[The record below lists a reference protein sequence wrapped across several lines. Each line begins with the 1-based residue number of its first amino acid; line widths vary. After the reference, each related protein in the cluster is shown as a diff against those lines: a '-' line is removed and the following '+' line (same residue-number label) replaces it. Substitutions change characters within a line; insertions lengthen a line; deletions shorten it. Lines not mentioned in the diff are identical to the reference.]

1 MFSPQYHGVR
11 VGVWTGHR
19 SQTIVQEG
27 LSPDPPRFR
36 HSAQPES
43 DLKDLTAAYT
53 TFANGGV
60 KLQPYL
66 IERIS
71 DPDGH
76 LIYKATHGRLAVV
89 KPEAARLTAALLQ
102 EVVTRGTAARARQVG
117 LRHPA
122 AGKTGTTNDYQD
134 AWFVGFDDQLVCGAW
149 VGFDQP
155 KKIMTGGTGGELALP
170 IWVDIIEGKRA
181 AK

>member
-1 MFSPQYHGVR
+1 MSVR
-11 VGVWTGHR
+11 IGVWTGLDSIR
-19 SQTIVQEG
+19 QTIVQAG
-27 LSPDPPRFR
+27 LSRNPPRFP
-36 HSAQPES
+36 SLCLGAFES
-43 DLKDLTAAYT
+43 NLKDLTAAYT
-53 TFANGGV
+53 AFANGGV

-66 IERIS
+66 IERIT
-71 DPDGH
+71 DPDGQI
-76 LIYKATHGRLAVV
+76 IYKATHGRLAVL
-89 KPEAARLTAALLQ
+89 KPEAARQTACLDAGS
-102 EVVTRGTAARARQVG
+102 RHPRDGGARQAIG

-155 KKIMTGGTGGELALP
+155 KKIMAGGTGGELALP